1 MPSLLF
7 TCPATRKKATTG
19 IETDAQ
25 SLQSCW
31 KFTLHVKC
39 PHCGA
44 THDIPVR
51 QTYVNNALDDAVAR
65 LGGAASLAAR

>member
-7 TCPATRKKATTG
+7 TCPATRQKATTG

-25 SLQSCW
+25 SLQSFW
-31 KFTLHVKC
+31 KATLHVKC
-39 PHCGA
+39 PHCGR

-51 QTYVNNALDDAVAR
+51 QTFINNALDDAVAR